1 MHSELFVLSQISCLY
16 YFFAHC
22 EIEIYMYVFTYRN
35 MYICVYLYLCMHLW
49 MHGCIYLFILKG
61 VDEIGTSFTIVVLI
75 VQRLQNICEQS
86 FVMFLDC

>member
-1 MHSELFVLSQISCLY
+1 
-16 YFFAHC
+16 
-22 EIEIYMYVFTYRN
+22 MYVFTYRN
-35 MYICVYLYLCMHLW
+35 MYICVYLYLCMYLW